1 MQVPASSLR
10 RMLVPLTLARFICSF
25 AGRVDPKGSYGI
37 AMIVLALL
45 GLIGLAATILL
56 PAAEPFPE
64 TDVPASTVE
73 HPV

>member
-1 MQVPASSLR
+1 
-10 RMLVPLTLARFICSF
+10 
-25 AGRVDPKGSYGI
+25 
-37 AMIVLALL
+37 MIVLALL

-56 PAAEPFPE
+56 PSAELSPE